1 MHNSRILIVF
11 LWTASSF
18 LVAQSIPDSTAKDPK
33 SDDSLR
39 QHYSAA
45 QNAQAAGNSGQAAV
59 EYKAFLAELLQHL
72 ANRRAQSG
80 DVSKAEGFL
89 KQALPLQPHDVSLR
103 LDYAEACRALGD
115 LENAQGAAETAVREE
130 PRNARAHFVLG
141 RILLRRNE
149 NERATQQLELAV
161 AGDSTFEHGYWLGVA
176 YLRRKTPDRAATI
189 FSEMLT
195 GLGDTP
201 AIHMEFG
208 RAYAEAGY
216 PEQAILEFKKTLALD
231 DKFPGAHY
239 SLGAANLVGLA
250 DAAFP
255 EAAEEFRKE
264 LKNHPNDV
272 LSLYQLGYI
281 ALSQHQLKEAEQY
294 LSRTATLD
302 PRNPDV
308 YLSLGQVYAET
319 ERRTEA
325 ETALRKSIALTQDFS
340 RNHYQVQ
347 RAHYLLGRLLLQTG
361 RLKEAKDELQVAD
374 ELLKQS
380 VAANQGQNVPSQG
393 IPGKDPQLHSEQE
406 QSGASVLTS
415 APTGT
420 SSVDGNPDAGK
431 MQKDPDPEAVRQ
443 IETYERKVSP
453 AIADSYNNLAVI
465 LARDDQFSEAVSFF
479 QLAASWNPNLE
490 AIDYN
495 LGRAAL
501 AANQYDQAIVPLTR
515 YLRSHPDDS
524 SIRSALGAALFDLK
538 RYPETV
544 AILKSLESELVAS
557 PQVDYIYSAALIKT
571 GATNAGVARLQNLE
585 NVMPKFVDLHVALAD
600 GYASVGDHS
609 NAIRELRLALALNP
623 ADADA
628 QRWLASE
635 SAAR

>member
-1 MHNSRILIVF
+1 M
-11 LWTASSF
+11 ASSF
-18 LVAQSIPDSTAKDPK
+18 LVAQPPPTSHANDPQ
-33 SDDSLR
+33 SDVSLR

-45 QNAQAAGNSGQAAV
+45 QNEQAAGNLDRAAV
-59 EYKAFLAELLQHL
+59 EYKAFLAEILHRL
-72 ANRRAQSG
+72 ADRRAQSG
-80 DVSKAEGFL
+80 DVAKAAEFF
-89 KQALPLQPHDVSLR
+89 KQALPLAPHDVSLR
-103 LDYAEACRALGD
+103 LDYAEACRDLGD
-115 LENAQGAAETAVREE
+115 MEDAQAAADSALREE

-141 RILLRRNE
+141 RILLRRGENGNE
-149 NERATQQLELAV
+149 TERATQQLELAV

-176 YLRRKTPDRAATI
+176 YLKRKAPDRTATV
-189 FSEMLT
+189 FAEMLA

-216 PEQAILEFKKTLALD
+216 PEQAILEFKKTLAQD

-239 SLGAANLVGLA
+239 SLGAAYLVGLA

-264 LKNHPNDV
+264 LKDHPDDV

-281 ALSQHQLKEAEQY
+281 ALSQHQLKEAEEY

-325 ETALRKSIALTQDFS
+325 ETALRKSIALTQDIS
-340 RNHYQVQ
+340 RNHFQVQ
-347 RAHYLLGRLLLQTG
+347 RAHYLLGRLLMQTG
-361 RLKEAKDELQVAD
+361 RPEEAKEELRVAD
-374 ELLKQS
+374 QLLKQS
-380 VAANQGQNVPSQG
+380 VAANQGQTSSSQG
-393 IPGKDPQLHSEQE
+393 SPGKDPQLHSEPE

-415 APTGT
+415 AATHA
-420 SSVDGNPDAGK
+420 SSGDGKPDVGK
-431 MQKDPDPEAVRQ
+431 MQEDPDPTAVKQ

-465 LARDDQFSEAVSFF
+465 LATSDRFSEALSFF
-479 QLAASWNPNLE
+479 QLAASWNPSLE
-490 AIDYN
+490 GIDYN
-495 LGRAAL
+495 LGKAAL
-501 AANQYDQAIVPLTR
+501 AANQYDQAIAPLNR
-515 YLRSHPDDS
+515 YLQLHPDDG
-524 SIRSALGAALFDLK
+524 SIRSALGSALFDLK
-538 RYPETV
+538 RYAEAVMT
-544 AILKSLESELVAS
+544 LKPLENELSAS
-557 PQVDYIYSAALIKT
+557 PQVDYVYSAALIKT
-571 GATNAGVARLQNLE
+571 GATAAGVTRLQNLE

-600 GYASVGDHS
+600 AYSSQGDHA
-609 NAIRELRLALALNP
+609 NAIRELRLALSLNP
-623 ADADA
+623 ADTGA
-628 QRWLASE
+628 QQRLARE